1 MPPSTFK
8 LQRYVWP
15 DRAAGSVWASAPRG
29 GDLRVPA
36 PEGTGSDVIIMVIKD
51 AITSA
56 ENVIRLRTKFLSLDE
71 LDGTLLIKV
80 KPVIASPCD
89 DLNVS
94 I

>member
-1 MPPSTFK
+1 
-8 LQRYVWP
+8 
-15 DRAAGSVWASAPRG
+15 
-29 GDLRVPA
+29 VPA